1 MNALAYL
8 DPGSGGLMLQAL
20 VAGVASAAV
29 MGKVYW
35 RRAKRFLGFRREETP
50 RRVGTT
56 GRTSRGSAA
65 LSPGASEAGARAQSP
80 LIMAAEPRARPSTSA

>member
-1 MNALAYL
+1 MFCVFPRTKKGRDHVNALGYL

-50 RRVGTT
+50 D
-56 GRTSRGSAA
+56 
-65 LSPGASEAGARAQSP
+65 E
-80 LIMAAEPRARPSTSA
+80 

>member
-50 RRVGTT
+50 D
-56 GRTSRGSAA
+56 
-65 LSPGASEAGARAQSP
+65 E
-80 LIMAAEPRARPSTSA
+80 